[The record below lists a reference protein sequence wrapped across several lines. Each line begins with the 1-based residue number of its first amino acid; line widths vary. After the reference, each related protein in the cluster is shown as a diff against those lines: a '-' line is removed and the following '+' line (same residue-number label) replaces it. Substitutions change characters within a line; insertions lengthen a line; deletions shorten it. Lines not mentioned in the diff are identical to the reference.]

1 VRFLHLTERLAYLRT
16 RTKNTC
22 AVASALRQRYSAR
35 DVPTLEFLANS
46 VGRLKRVEAPDGG
59 DLVDICDEYL
69 APIPFSCRSASCGTC
84 HVEVLEGG
92 ELLEPPGAEEAELLG
107 LLGGCGE
114 HRLACQARV
123 KPGSGVVRLRA
134 VLGG

>member
-1 VRFLHLTERLAYLRT
+1 M
-16 RTKNTC
+16 
-22 AVASALRQRYSAR
+22 
-35 DVPTLEFLANS
+35 PTLEFLANAI
-46 VGRLKRVEAPDGG
+46 GRLKRVEAPKGG
-59 DLVDICDEYL
+59 ELVDICDEYL

-92 ELLEPPGAEEAELLG
+92 ELLEPPAAEERELLA
-107 LLGGCGE
+107 LLGGHGE

-123 KPGSGVVRLRA
+123 RPGPGVVRLRA

>member
-1 VRFLHLTERLAYLRT
+1 M
-16 RTKNTC
+16 
-22 AVASALRQRYSAR
+22 
-35 DVPTLEFLANS
+35 PTLEFLANA

-59 DLVDICDEYL
+59 ELVDICDEYL

-84 HVEVLEGG
+84 HVQVLEGA
-92 ELLEPPGAEEAELLG
+92 ELLEPPSPEEAELLS
-107 LLGGCGE
+107 LLGGEGQ

-123 KPGSGVVRLRA
+123 RPGPGVVRLRA